1 MANVIKRPVITE
13 KASKLNFLRQYVFEV
28 EVNSNKIQIKDAIES
43 MFSVNVVDLR
53 TVRVKGKTK
62 SRFTKKGLMRGKSAL
77 RKKAYITLK
86 EGQTLDIVS
95 GEATSTE
102 D

>member
-13 KASKLNFLRQYVFEV
+13 KASKLNTLRQYVFEV
-28 EVNSNKIQIKDAIES
+28 EPSSNKIQIKDAIEA
-43 MFSVNVVDLR
+43 MFSVNVVNLR

-86 EGQTLDIVS
+86 DGQTLDIVS
-95 GEATSTE
+95 GEATSNE

>member
-13 KASKLNFLRQYVFEV
+13 KASKLNTLRQYVFEV
-28 EVNSNKIQIKDAIES
+28 EPNSNKIQIKSAIES
-43 MFSVNVVDLR
+43 MFSVDIVGLR
-53 TVRVKGKTK
+53 TVRVKGKAK

>member
-13 KASKLNFLRQYVFEV
+13 KASKLNTLRQYVFEV
-28 EVNSNKIQIKDAIES
+28 EPNSNKIQIKSAIES
-43 MFSVNVVDLR
+43 MFNVNIVGLR
-53 TVRVKGKTK
+53 TVRVKGKAK

-86 EGQTLDIVS
+86 DGQTLDIVS